1 MSWRRRRPD
10 LRRDCDA
17 GRPGHCLFWS
27 RTTKTWFTKGLRP
40 LSSVWY
46 QAFPAWRRRPDLRR
60 DCDFLQFLQFL
71 QKLQDDEDLI
81 YEGIATDVPIFIFL
95 FWHISKTTKT
105 WFTKGLRP
113 GDNPAAKTRRRDDED
128 LIYEGIATHDQ
139 CFQCLFC
146 STDDE
151 DLIYE
156 GIATA
161 PDILLF

>member
-1 MSWRRRRPD
+1 
-10 LRRDCDA
+10 
-17 GRPGHCLFWS
+17 
-27 RTTKTWFTKGLRP
+27 
-40 LSSVWY
+40 
-46 QAFPAWRRRPDLRR
+46 
-60 DCDFLQFLQFL
+60 
-71 QKLQDDEDLI
+71 
-81 YEGIATDVPIFIFL
+81 
-95 FWHISKTTKT
+95 
-105 WFTKGLRP
+105 LRP